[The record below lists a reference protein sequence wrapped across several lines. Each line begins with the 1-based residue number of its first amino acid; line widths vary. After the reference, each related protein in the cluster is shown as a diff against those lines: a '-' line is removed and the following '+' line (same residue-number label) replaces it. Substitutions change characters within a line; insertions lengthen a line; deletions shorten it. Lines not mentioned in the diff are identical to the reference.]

1 MAATNFA
8 RLTPRQKVVWSRD
21 VWEAARDQMLCKK
34 FMGESENA
42 AFHRI
47 TELTK
52 NEKGERVL
60 IHLVADLIGDG
71 VIGDNN
77 REGME
82 EELMSYSQEITIDLI
97 SHQVVSK
104 GKLAEQKTVIKFR
117 EMARNRLAHWM
128 ADRVDQLALLT
139 ASGISYEYNLDGSKR
154 DASSPFPDLA
164 FAADVTAPSSKRHR
178 LWNGTSLVAGDT
190 TAITT
195 DCTPSYKMIVDV
207 IAYCKTHY
215 IKPLRAGGK
224 DYYVFL
230 MQPNSV
236 AQLKKDPDYLRAV
249 QNIAAK
255 DGQKSPFFT
264 GATVTV
270 DGAVIHEDRR
280 VFGTQGAPLGE
291 KWGSAGNTN
300 GTRTLVLGAQ
310 ALGVADLENPEWEE
324 KKFNYSKKLGISVDK
339 LLGFLKPKFYSIYDK
354 SVEDFGVLALDHYQ
368 Q

>member
-8 RLTPRQKVVWSRD
+8 RLTPRQKIVWSRD
-21 VWEAARDQMLCKK
+21 VWEAARDQMLMKK
-34 FMGESENA
+34 FMGESDGS

-52 NEKGERVL
+52 DEKGEKVL
-60 IHLVADLIGDG
+60 IHLVADLVGDG

-82 EELMSYSQEITIDLI
+82 EEMMSYSQEITIDLI

-104 GKLAEQKTVIKFR
+104 GKLAEQKTVIRFR

-128 ADRVDQLALLT
+128 ADRCDQLALLT
-139 ASGISYEYNLDGSKR
+139 VSGVSYEYNLDGTLR
-154 DASSPFPDLA
+154 DAGSPFPDLA
-164 FAADVTAPSSKRHR
+164 FAADVTAPSPKRHR

-190 TAITT
+190 AAVTV
-195 DCTPSYKMIVDV
+195 DCVPNYKMIVDTV
-207 IAYCKTHY
+207 AYCKTHY

-230 MQPNSV
+230 MQPNTL
-236 AQLKKDPDYLRAV
+236 AQLKKDPDYIRAV
-249 QNIAAK
+249 TQIAGK
-255 DGQKSPFFT
+255 DGVKSPFFT
-264 GATVTV
+264 GATVTI

-280 VFGTQGAPLGE
+280 VFGTQGAALGD
-291 KWGSAGNTN
+291 KWGATGNIN

-324 KKFNYSKKLGISVDK
+324 KKFNYDKKLGISVDK
-339 LLGFLKPKFYSIYDK
+339 LIGFLKPKFYSIYDK
-354 SVEDFGVLALDHYQ
+354 SVEDFGVLSLDHYQ